1 MKKNNYR
8 ILVAAAML
16 TILGGVATQA
26 ARMYTLDGIEVDADR
41 QIDRFG
47 NTITEQSY
55 YRTGGDVNVID
66 SAQIEQRHYS
76 TITSAIEHLPGV
88 QVNSIGYHGGE
99 YGRGS
104 QYNTTVT
111 INGDDHVVIC
121 LDGRRIDNAV
131 SGVMTW
137 SSTDTNALANLD
149 QVTSI
154 DNIDKIEVIKGP
166 GASVYGAD
174 ATGGVINII
183 TKKGALKPQAS
194 IDLATGSWG
203 HHVYRANMSGS
214 SSDGSTR
221 YFISAMRD
229 MGGDTHYYDQM
240 TGKNYT
246 YHGTDFKDD
255 AVNIRLD
262 KYFNDTHRLTF
273 SYNYKGAHDGYP
285 TTTPDY
291 RYMNPTDWYRIK
303 HAIRVEQN
311 YGGDIKVPGYRN
323 DWYVYGFNGCYTAH
337 LNNDF
342 DLSYSFAKENEME
355 SFVRVYKQSHKY
367 TNCWGTSDGI
377 ISSKPIL
384 TSPWDP
390 EWNDYVN
397 AKKVTKDSHRNKDYE
412 FNRGMQLQLGKSYG
426 KHDILTGW
434 TFDKSRTE
442 SFSVSSKTGKE
453 TSTNVKQTTIDG
465 YLQDKIHVNDKF
477 EIAPSLRY
485 QHANAVST
493 TSETGKV
500 TNGGSAFSKVTAAVN
515 AQYLIN
521 DGFSIFAGWTQINR
535 PLHPYDYQPGSR
547 LYEDQK
553 LENDKGS
560 AYTIGL
566 KKRISD
572 RTNVFANY
580 DYTDMSNAVC
590 RQSVWD
596 YKIEKWAT
604 KSVNAKQTRKAFNL
618 GINQKLDQH
627 WGLGLSYSTIDE
639 QWTAKRGMKFQPGLG
654 IDSMLINAYLNSTRP
669 KNKYI
674 ADLTYS
680 SGKWFSSLTTTIYS
694 GMDDRYFTSN
704 RFVILDW
711 TLNYDVSK
719 DWSVYATVDNLTNEG
734 YEVKFNPSVGKG
746 AYALPG
752 RSFMLGAKYK
762 F

>member
-8 ILVAAAML
+8 ILAAAAML

-26 ARMYTLDGIEVDADR
+26 ATMYNLDGIEVNADR

-66 SAQIEQRHYS
+66 SVQIEQRHYS
-76 TITSAIEHLPGV
+76 TITSAIKNLPGV

-99 YGRGS
+99 YGTGS

-131 SGVMTW
+131 SGVMSS
-137 SSTDTNALANLD
+137 SSTGSNALANLD

-229 MGGDTHYYDQM
+229 MGGNTHYYDQM
-240 TGKNYT
+240 AGKNYT

-273 SYNYKGAHDGYP
+273 SYNYTGAHDAYP

-291 RYMNPTDWYRIK
+291 RYMNPTDYKRVKDAIK
-303 HAIRVEQN
+303 NKI
-311 YGGDIKVPGYRN
+311 YGDIKVPGYRN
-323 DWYVYGFNGCYTAH
+323 DWYVYAFNGCYTAH

-367 TNCWGTSDGI
+367 WNCWGP
-377 ISSKPIL
+377 SSNVVWPNKPL
-384 TSPWDP
+384 PTPWDP
-390 EWNDYVN
+390 EWNDFVN
-397 AKKVTKDSHRNKDYE
+397 AKRVTKNTSRNKNYD

-434 TFDKSRTE
+434 TFDKSRHE
-442 SFSVSSKTGKE
+442 IFSVSSTTGRE

-485 QHANAVST
+485 QHADAVST
-493 TSETGKV
+493 TSESGKV

-535 PLHPYDYQPGSR
+535 PLHPSDYKPSAS

-572 RTNVFANY
+572 RTNVFVNY

-596 YKIEKWAT
+596 YKNEKWDT

-639 QWTAKRGMKFQPGLG
+639 QWTAKKGMKFQPGLG
-654 IDSMLINAYLNSTRP
+654 IDSSYLVNAYLNATRP

-711 TLNYDVSK
+711 ALNYNVSK

-734 YEVKFNPSVGKG
+734 YEVKFHSYVGKG
-746 AYALPG
+746 AYAMPG

>member
-1 MKKNNYR
+1 
-8 ILVAAAML
+8 
-16 TILGGVATQA
+16 
-26 ARMYTLDGIEVDADR
+26 MYTLEGIEVDADR

-76 TITSAIEHLPGV
+76 TITSAVKNLPGV

-99 YGRGS
+99 YSTGS
-104 QYNTTVT
+104 QYITTVT

-131 SGVMTW
+131 SQSMSW
-137 SSTDTNALANLD
+137 SSTNSNALANLD

-183 TKKGALKPQAS
+183 TKKGTLKPQAS

-273 SYNYKGAHDGYP
+273 SYNYTGAHDGYP

-291 RYMNPTDWYRIK
+291 RYMNPTDFKHVKDAIK
-303 HAIRVEQN
+303 NKI
-311 YGGDIKVPGYRN
+311 YGDIKVPGYRN
-323 DWYVYGFNGCYTAH
+323 DWYMYAFNGCYTAH

-355 SFVRVYKQSHKY
+355 SFVRMYKQSHKY
-367 TNCWGTSDGI
+367 WNCWAPSDTEVWPN
-377 ISSKPIL
+377 KPIP
-384 TSPWDP
+384 TPWDP

-397 AKKVTKDSHRNKDYE
+397 ARRVTKNTSRSKNYD

-434 TFDKSRTE
+434 TFDKSRHE
-442 SFSVSSKTGKE
+442 SFSVSKKTRRE

-485 QHANAVST
+485 QHADAVST
-493 TSETGKV
+493 TSESGKV

-535 PLHPYDYQPGSR
+535 PLHSYDYEPSSS

-590 RQSVWD
+590 SQSVWD
-596 YKIEKWAT
+596 YKIGEWAT

-654 IDSMLINAYLNSTRP
+654 IDSMLVNAYLNSTRP

-711 TLNYDVSK
+711 TLNYNVSK

-734 YEVKFNPSVGKG
+734 YEVKFHPYVGKG
-746 AYALPG
+746 AYAMPG
-752 RSFMLGAKYK
+752 RSFMLGAKCK

>member
-1 MKKNNYR
+1 
-8 ILVAAAML
+8 
-16 TILGGVATQA
+16 
-26 ARMYTLDGIEVDADR
+26 MYTLEGIEVDADR

-76 TITSAIEHLPGV
+76 TITSAVKTLPGV

-99 YGRGS
+99 YGTGT
-104 QYNTTVT
+104 QYNTSVA
-111 INGDDHVVIC
+111 INGDEHVVIC

-131 SGVMTW
+131 SGAM
-137 SSTDTNALANLD
+137 SSESTNRTNALANLD
-149 QVTSI
+149 QATSI

-229 MGGDTHYYDQM
+229 MGGDTHFYDQM

-273 SYNYKGAHDGYP
+273 SYNYSGAHDGYP

-291 RYMNPTDWYRIK
+291 RYMNPTDFKRVKDAIK
-303 HAIRVEQN
+303 NQI
-311 YGGDIKVPGYRN
+311 YGANKVPGYRN
-323 DWYVYGFNGCYTAH
+323 DWYMYAFNGCYTAH

-355 SFVRVYKQSHKY
+355 SFVRMYKQSHKY
-367 TNCWGTSDGI
+367 WNCWAPSDTEVWPN
-377 ISSKPIL
+377 KPIP
-384 TSPWDP
+384 TPWDP

-397 AKKVTKDSHRNKDYE
+397 ARRVTKNTSRNKNYD

-434 TFDKSRTE
+434 TFDKSRHE
-442 SFSVSSKTGKE
+442 SFSVSSTTGRE

-465 YLQDKIHVNDKF
+465 YLQDKIHVNNKF

-485 QHANAVST
+485 QHANALST
-493 TSETGKV
+493 TSESGKV

-535 PLHPYDYQPGSR
+535 PLLPNDYKPSSM

-572 RTNVFANY
+572 RTNVFVNY

-596 YKIEKWAT
+596 DKIGDWDT
-604 KSVNAKQTRKAFNL
+604 KSVNAKQKRKAFNL

-654 IDSMLINAYLNSTRP
+654 IESKLVNAYLNSTRP

-711 TLNYDVSK
+711 TLNYNVSK

-734 YEVKFNPSVGKG
+734 YEVKFHPHVGKG
-746 AYALPG
+746 AYAMPG
-752 RSFMLGAKYK
+752 RSFMLGAKCK

>member
-1 MKKNNYR
+1 
-8 ILVAAAML
+8 
-16 TILGGVATQA
+16 
-26 ARMYTLDGIEVDADR
+26 MYTLDGIEVDADR

-66 SAQIEQRHYS
+66 SVQIEQRHYS
-76 TITSAIEHLPGV
+76 TITSAIKTLPGV

-99 YGRGS
+99 YSRGA

-131 SGVMTW
+131 SRSMSG
-137 SSTDTNALANLD
+137 SSTNSNALANLD

-273 SYNYKGAHDGYP
+273 SYNYTGAHDGYP

-303 HAIRVEQN
+303 HAIRVENN
-311 YGGDIKVPGYRN
+311 YGGDLKVPGYRN

-355 SFVRVYKQSHKY
+355 SFVRMYKQSHKY
-367 TNCWGTSDGI
+367 WNCWGTSDSK
-377 ISSKPIL
+377 ISSRPIL

-397 AKKVTKDSHRNKDYE
+397 AKKVTKNSSRNKDYD

-434 TFDKSRTE
+434 TFDKSRYE
-442 SFSVSSKTGKE
+442 SFSVSSKTGRE

-535 PLHPYDYQPGSR
+535 PLHPSDYKPSTS

-553 LENDKGS
+553 LENEKGS

-572 RTNVFANY
+572 RTNVFVNY

-596 YKIEKWAT
+596 YKIGEWAT

-654 IDSMLINAYLNSTRP
+654 VESGLLNAYLNSSRP

-711 TLNYDVSK
+711 ALNYNVSK

-734 YEVKFNPSVGKG
+734 YEVKFHHSVGKG
-746 AYALPG
+746 AYAMPG

>member
-1 MKKNNYR
+1 
-8 ILVAAAML
+8 
-16 TILGGVATQA
+16 
-26 ARMYTLDGIEVDADR
+26 MYTLDGIEVDADR

-76 TITSAIEHLPGV
+76 TITSAVKNLPGV

-104 QYNTTVT
+104 QYNTTIT

-131 SGVMTW
+131 SGGMTW
-137 SSTDTNALANLD
+137 SSTDSHALANLD

-273 SYNYKGAHDGYP
+273 SYNYTGAHDGYP

-303 HAIRVEQN
+303 HAIRVENN

-355 SFVRVYKQSHKY
+355 SFVRMYKQSHKY
-367 TNCWGTSDGI
+367 WNCWGTSDSK

-397 AKKVTKDSHRNKDYE
+397 AKKVTKNSSRNKDYD

-434 TFDKSRTE
+434 TFDKSRYE
-442 SFSVSSKTGKE
+442 SFSVSSKTGRE

-535 PLHPYDYQPGSR
+535 PLHSYDYKPSTN

-560 AYTIGL
+560 AYTIGV

-572 RTNVFANY
+572 RTNVFVNY

-596 YKIEKWAT
+596 YKIGGWAT

-711 TLNYDVSK
+711 ILNYNVSK

-734 YEVKFNPSVGKG
+734 YEVKFHPSVGKG
-746 AYALPG
+746 AYAMPG

>member
-1 MKKNNYR
+1 
-8 ILVAAAML
+8 ML

-26 ARMYTLDGIEVDADR
+26 AGMYTLDGIEVDADR

-66 SAQIEQRHYS
+66 SVQIEQRHYS
-76 TITSAIEHLPGV
+76 TITSAIKTLPGV

-99 YGRGS
+99 YGTGS
-104 QYNTTVT
+104 QYITTVT

-131 SGVMTW
+131 SSVMSYY
-137 SSTDTNALANLD
+137 SSSGSKALANLD

-273 SYNYKGAHDGYP
+273 SYNHTGAHDGYP

-291 RYMNPTDWYRIK
+291 RYLNPTDYKRVKDAIK
-303 HAIRVEQN
+303 NKI
-311 YGGDIKVPGYRN
+311 YGDIKVPGYRN
-323 DWYVYGFNGCYTAH
+323 DWYMYAFNGCYTAH

-355 SFVRVYKQSHKY
+355 SFVRMYKQSHKY
-367 TNCWGTSDGI
+367 WNCWAPSNDEVWPG
-377 ISSKPIL
+377 KPIP
-384 TSPWDP
+384 TPWDP

-397 AKKVTKDSHRNKDYE
+397 ARRVTKNTSRNKNYD

-434 TFDKSRTE
+434 TFDKSRQE
-442 SFSVSSKTGKE
+442 SFYVSSTTGRE

-493 TSETGKV
+493 TSESGKV

-535 PLHPYDYQPGSR
+535 PLSHYDYEPSAS

-596 YKIEKWAT
+596 DKRGDWAS
-604 KSVNAKQTRKAFNL
+604 KSVNAKQKRKAFNL

-654 IDSMLINAYLNSTRP
+654 IESNLVNAYLNSTRP

-711 TLNYDVSK
+711 ALNYNVSK

-734 YEVKFNPSVGKG
+734 YEVKFHPYVGKG
-746 AYALPG
+746 AYAMPG

>member
-1 MKKNNYR
+1 
-8 ILVAAAML
+8 
-16 TILGGVATQA
+16 
-26 ARMYTLDGIEVDADR
+26 MYTLDGIEVDADR

-66 SAQIEQRHYS
+66 SVQIEQRHYS
-76 TITSAIEHLPGV
+76 TITSAIKTLPGV

-99 YGRGS
+99 YSRGA

-131 SGVMTW
+131 SRSMSG
-137 SSTDTNALANLD
+137 SSTNSNALANLD

-273 SYNYKGAHDGYP
+273 SYNYTGAHDGYP

-303 HAIRVEQN
+303 HAIRVENN

-355 SFVRVYKQSHKY
+355 SFVRMYKQSHKY
-367 TNCWGTSDGI
+367 WNCWGTSDSK
-377 ISSKPIL
+377 ISSRPIL

-397 AKKVTKDSHRNKDYE
+397 AKKVTKNSSRNKDYD

-434 TFDKSRTE
+434 TFDKSRYE
-442 SFSVSSKTGKE
+442 SFSVSSKTGRE

-535 PLHPYDYQPGSR
+535 PLHPSDYKPSTS

-553 LENDKGS
+553 LENEKGS

-572 RTNVFANY
+572 RTNVFVNY

-596 YKIEKWAT
+596 YKIGEWAT

-654 IDSMLINAYLNSTRP
+654 VESGLLNAYLNSSRP

-711 TLNYDVSK
+711 ALNYNVSK

-734 YEVKFNPSVGKG
+734 YEVKFHHSVGKG
-746 AYALPG
+746 AYAMPG

>member
-1 MKKNNYR
+1 
-8 ILVAAAML
+8 ML

-26 ARMYTLDGIEVDADR
+26 ARMYTLEGIEVDADR

-76 TITSAIEHLPGV
+76 TITSAVKNLPGV

-99 YGRGS
+99 YGAGT

-111 INGDDHVVIC
+111 INGDEHVVIC

-131 SGVMTW
+131 SGVM
-137 SSTDTNALANLD
+137 SSESTNHTNALANLD

-246 YHGTDFKDD
+246 NHGTDFKDD

-273 SYNYKGAHDGYP
+273 SYNYTGANDGYP
-285 TTTPDY
+285 ITPPDY
-291 RYMNPTDWYRIK
+291 RYMNPTDWKRIK
-303 HAIRVEQN
+303 DAVAQKKR
-311 YGGDIKVPGYRN
+311 GDIAVPGYRN
-323 DWYVYGFNGCYTAH
+323 DWYINGFKRTYTAH

-367 TNCWGTSDGI
+367 WNSWGPSD
-377 ISSKPIL
+377 SAVWPNKPIP
-384 TSPWDP
+384 TPWDP

-397 AKKVTKDSHRNKDYE
+397 AKRVTKNSSRSKNYD

-434 TFDKSRTE
+434 TFDKSRHE
-442 SFSVSSKTGKE
+442 SFRVSSTTGRE

-465 YLQDKIHVNDKF
+465 YLQDKIHVNNKF

-493 TSETGKV
+493 TSESGKV

-535 PLHPYDYQPGSR
+535 PLLPNDYKSSSM

-572 RTNVFANY
+572 RTNVFVNY

-596 YKIEKWAT
+596 DKIGDWDT
-604 KSVNAKQTRKAFNL
+604 KSVNAKQKRKAFNL
-618 GINQKLDQH
+618 GINQKIDQH

-711 TLNYDVSK
+711 TLNYNVSK

-734 YEVKFNPSVGKG
+734 YEVKFHPYVGKG
-746 AYALPG
+746 AYAMPG
-752 RSFMLGAKYK
+752 RSFMLGAKCK

>member
-1 MKKNNYR
+1 
-8 ILVAAAML
+8 
-16 TILGGVATQA
+16 
-26 ARMYTLDGIEVDADR
+26 MYTLDGIEVDADR

-66 SAQIEQRHYS
+66 SVQIEQRHYS
-76 TITSAIEHLPGV
+76 TITGAIEHLPGV

-99 YGRGS
+99 YGTDC
-104 QYNTTVT
+104 QTVT

-131 SGVMTW
+131 SRVLSY
-137 SSTDTNALANLD
+137 SSTVGNALANLD

-273 SYNYKGAHDGYP
+273 SYNYTGAHDGYP

-355 SFVRVYKQSHKY
+355 SFVRMYKQSHKY
-367 TNCWGTSDGI
+367 WTTWGPKTDQVWPN
-377 ISSKPIL
+377 KPIP
-384 TSPWDP
+384 TPWDP

-397 AKKVTKDSHRNKDYE
+397 AMRVTKNSARNKNYD

-434 TFDKSRTE
+434 TFDKSRYE
-442 SFSVSSKTGKE
+442 RFSVSSK

-485 QHANAVST
+485 QHADAVST
-493 TSETGKV
+493 TSASGKV

-535 PLHPYDYQPGSR
+535 PLHPYDYTLGAG

-590 RQSVWD
+590 SQSVWD
-596 YKIEKWAT
+596 YKNEEWAT

-654 IDSMLINAYLNSTRP
+654 IESGLVNAYLNSTRP

-711 TLNYDVSK
+711 ALNYNVSK

-734 YEVKFNPSVGKG
+734 YEVKFHPFYGKG